1 MMSEQVGTPVWMAP
15 ELLLN
20 MKYDEKVDVYSY
32 GLIVYEIITGE
43 IPFRDL
49 TFEKIIIEVG
59 RGGKRPKIPS
69 VVPVPIQQLIQ
80 QVNYVVVFS

>member
-1 MMSEQVGTPVWMAP
+1 MAP

-20 MKYDEKVDVYSY
+20 LKYDEKVDVYSY

-43 IPFRDL
+43 IPFKDL
-49 TFEKIIIEVG
+49 TFEKIIMDVG

-69 VVPVPIQQLIQ
+69 TIPAPLQQLIQ
-80 QVNYVVVFS
+80 QVKSLVGKSTNN